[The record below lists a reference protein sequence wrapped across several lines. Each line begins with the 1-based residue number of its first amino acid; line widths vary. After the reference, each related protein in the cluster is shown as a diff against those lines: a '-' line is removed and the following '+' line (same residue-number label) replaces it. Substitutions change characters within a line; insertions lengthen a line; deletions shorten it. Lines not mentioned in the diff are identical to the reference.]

1 MNSAS
6 LNIEKLIPKFRVLPY
21 FRESNVIALA
31 FVTCKLWRE
40 RERESV
46 FFGCKL
52 WDYFYA
58 TINLPIFLVRPPDNV
73 ACKHKPKTELHE
85 FLCCLC
91 DCFLYIFQFLF
102 FHKPI
107 IIEYTHNK

>member
-40 RERESV
+40 RERERERV

-52 WDYFYA
+52 
-58 TINLPIFLVRPPDNV
+58 
-73 ACKHKPKTELHE
+73 
-85 FLCCLC
+85 
-91 DCFLYIFQFLF
+91 
-102 FHKPI
+102 
-107 IIEYTHNK
+107 